1 MKIELIT
8 RHTPPC
14 VYCESAKGFLD
25 MKKVPYEETVVGTHT
40 TASSNGYKNHIT
52 RDQLLERYPTAQSFP
67 VVIIDGKPI
76 GGFQQ
81 LKDYFLSAAVSGMS
95 L

>member
-8 RHTPPC
+8 RHEPPC

-25 MKKVPYEETVVGTHT
+25 NRKKTYSETVVGVD
-40 TASSNGYKNHIT
+40 IT
-52 RDQLLERYPTAQSFP
+52 REQLLERFPTARSFP
-67 VVIIDGKPI
+67 VVVIDEMPI

-81 LKDYFLSAAVSGMS
+81 LKDYFLSADVSRMS
-95 L
+95 I

>member
-1 MKIELIT
+1 M
-8 RHTPPC
+8 
-14 VYCESAKGFLD
+14 
-25 MKKVPYEETVVGTHT
+25 
-40 TASSNGYKNHIT
+40 
-52 RDQLLERYPTAQSFP
+52 ERFPTARTFP
-67 VVIIDGKPI
+67 VVVIDDRPI

>member
-8 RHTPPC
+8 RHEPPC
-14 VYCESAKGFLD
+14 VYCESAKGFLETR
-25 MKKVPYEETVVGTHT
+25 KHEYKETVVGQD
-40 TASSNGYKNHIT
+40 IT
-52 RDQLLERYPTAQSFP
+52 RGQLMERFPTARTFP
-67 VVIIDGKPI
+67 VVVIDDRPI

>member
-8 RHTPPC
+8 RHEPPC
-14 VYCESAKGFLD
+14 VYCESAKGFLETQ
-25 MKKVPYEETVVGTHT
+25 KHEYKETVVGRD
-40 TASSNGYKNHIT
+40 IT
-52 RDQLLERYPTAQSFP
+52 REQLMERFPTARTFP
-67 VVIIDGKPI
+67 VVVIDDRPI
-76 GGFQQ
+76 GWFQQ

>member
-8 RHTPPC
+8 RHEPPC

-25 MKKVPYEETVVGTHT
+25 IRKQNYKETIVGQDIT
-40 TASSNGYKNHIT
+40 TE
-52 RDQLLERYPTAQSFP
+52 QLMERFPTARSFP
-67 VVIIDGKPI
+67 VVVIDDKPI

-81 LKDYFLSAAVSGMS
+81 LKNYFLSAAVSGMS

>member
-25 MKKVPYEETVVGTHT
+25 LKKVPYEETIVGEHDD
-40 TASSNGYKNHIT
+40 IT
-52 RDQLLERYPTAQSFP
+52 IEELKQRFPTARTFP
-67 VVIIDGKPI
+67 VVLVDGKPI

>member
-8 RHTPPC
+8 RHEPPC
-14 VYCESAKGFLD
+14 VYCESAKGFLENQ
-25 MKKVPYEETVVGTHT
+25 KHEYKETVVGQD
-40 TASSNGYKNHIT
+40 IT
-52 RDQLLERYPTAQSFP
+52 REQLMERFPTARSFP
-67 VVIIDGKPI
+67 VVVIDDRPI

>member
-8 RHTPPC
+8 RHEPPC
-14 VYCESAKGFLD
+14 VYCESAKGFLELRKQD
-25 MKKVPYEETVVGTHT
+25 YTETVVG
-40 TASSNGYKNHIT
+40 KDIT
-52 RDQLLERYPTAQSFP
+52 REQLMERYPTARTFP
-67 VVIIDGKPI
+67 VIIVDDRPI

-81 LKDYFLSAAVSGMS
+81 LKDYFLSAAVSGMT

>member
-8 RHTPPC
+8 RHSPPC
-14 VYCESAKGFLD
+14 VYCESAKGFL
-25 MKKVPYEETVVGTHT
+25 ETRKHEYKETIVGQD
-40 TASSNGYKNHIT
+40 IT
-52 RDQLLERYPTAQSFP
+52 REQLLERFPTARTFP
-67 VVIIDGKPI
+67 VVVIDDRPI

-81 LKDYFLSAAVSGMS
+81 LKDYFLSAAVSWMS

>member
-1 MKIELIT
+1 MCI
-8 RHTPPC
+8 R
-14 VYCESAKGFLD
+14 D
-25 MKKVPYEETVVGTHT
+25 R
-40 TASSNGYKNHIT
+40 YKNHIT
-52 RDQLLERYPTAQSFP
+52 REQLLERYPTARSFP
-67 VVIIDGKPI
+67 VVIVDGKPI